1 MPSPKRHSLRENLPM
16 LVLLY
21 AGLAGAWG
29 WRLQASKQ
37 PPVDDT
43 LQATRVQ
50 VVKRIAKVPSRRLTP
65 ALFQLGMLPDGE
77 VKNLARWMEE
87 PSTPRLRQLTVQ
99 QGPVSSAGPLNAAL
113 ILAEIDR
120 ADAPALDEMHL
131 LVSAAGDRI
140 EEPVKIEALGT
151 LARKASETGDL
162 HLATDIWLR
171 VSESPAATWGEIE
184 ELVTA
189 ARAARRP
196 AAALKVLKSW
206 LDDAKGHL
214 TSEQLPKAQDMQIQ
228 LLIEGGRVAEASRIA
243 RDALRALPAKAAVP
257 EIMLERA
264 LRAATAAAESG
275 ELLPWIERRL
285 REHPEHA
292 ITWEQ
297 LAAGRETSPSYRHWL
312 WHAATVSDLQNLHG
326 TACDLF
332 FRVAAIGDLKCLGR
346 LHALAAQTG
355 RTKDFTT
362 LIDSLQK
369 RPQEAHSLIELAR
382 ALEAGSAAEAG
393 RDLLAAHLKTQPEDR
408 DAAFAMT
415 EIDEARRSS
424 GSAMVLWEGFLRKFP
439 DDTAALRRLAAMQ
452 TADGQHL
459 PALRSLQRIAA
470 ADLADADLRHIATLG
485 EILDDTSTALQA
497 RQMIVERQSKPS
509 VTELMAIASLTSQH
523 DDPALAHSALAS
535 AAEKAPQSKLVGEW
549 LQNTTR
555 LGTAGTFSTAVEQV
569 KPAIEV
575 PQEK

>member
-21 AGLAGAWG
+21 AALAGAWG

-37 PPVDDT
+37 PPVDET
-43 LQATRVQ
+43 LQATRVE
-50 VVKRIAKVPSRRLTP
+50 VVKRIAKLPPRRLNP
-65 ALFQLGMLPDGE
+65 ALFQLGMLPEGE
-77 VKNLARWMEE
+77 VKNLARWLEE
-87 PSTPRLRQLTVQ
+87 PATPRLRQLTVQ
-99 QGPVSSAGPLNAAL
+99 QGPIGDAGPLIAAL
-113 ILAEIDR
+113 ILAEVQR
-120 ADAPALDEMHL
+120 GDAPALDEMRL
-131 LVSAAGDRI
+131 LVSAAGDRL
-140 EEPVKIEALGT
+140 EEPVKIEVLGL
-151 LARKASETGDL
+151 LAHQAAETGDL

-171 VSESPAATWGEIE
+171 ITESPVATWSEVE
-184 ELVTA
+184 ELVEA
-189 ARAARRP
+189 ARDARRP
-196 AAALKVLKSW
+196 AAALKVVKAW

-228 LLIEGGRVAEASRIA
+228 LLIEGGRVAEASRIS
-243 RDALRALPAKAAVP
+243 RDALRALPAKSAVP

-292 ITWEQ
+292 STWEQ

-312 WHAATVSDLQNLHG
+312 WHAASISDLQSHHG

-346 LHALAAQTG
+346 LHALSAQTG
-355 RTKDFTT
+355 RSKDFST
-362 LIDSLQK
+362 LLESLQN
-369 RPQEAHSLIELAR
+369 RPQEALSLIDLAR
-382 ALEAGSAAEAG
+382 ALEAGGAPEAG

-408 DAAFAMT
+408 DATFAMT
-415 EIDEARRSS
+415 EIDEARRGPGSS
-424 GSAMVLWEGFLRKFP
+424 MILWEGFLRKFP
-439 DDTAALRRLAAMQ
+439 DDTAAMRRLAALQ

-459 PALRSLQRIAA
+459 PALRSLQRIATEN
-470 ADLADADLRHIATLG
+470 LAEADLRHIATLG

-497 RQMIVERQSKPS
+497 RQMIVERQEKPS
-509 VTELMAIASLTSQH
+509 VADLMAIAALTPQH
-523 DDPALAHSALAS
+523 DDPSLAQTALA
-535 AAEKAPQSKLVGEW
+535 AAAKKAPQSQLLGEW
-549 LQNTTR
+549 LQNSR

-575 PQEK
+575 PQEE

>member
-1 MPSPKRHSLRENLPM
+1 MPSPKRHSLRENLPL

-21 AGLAGAWG
+21 AALAGAWG

-37 PPVDDT
+37 PPVDET
-43 LQATRVQ
+43 LQATRVE
-50 VVKRIAKVPSRRLTP
+50 VVKRIAKLPPRRLNP
-65 ALFQLGMLPDGE
+65 ALFQLGMLPEGE
-77 VKNLARWMEE
+77 VKNLARWLEE
-87 PSTPRLRQLTVQ
+87 PATPRLRQLTVQ
-99 QGPVSSAGPLNAAL
+99 QGPIGDAGPLIAAL
-113 ILAEIDR
+113 ILAEVQR
-120 ADAPALDEMHL
+120 SDAPALDEMRL
-131 LVSAAGDRI
+131 LVSAAGDRL
-140 EEPVKIEALGT
+140 EEPVKIEVLGL
-151 LARKASETGDL
+151 LAHQAAETGDL

-171 VSESPAATWGEIE
+171 ITESPVATWSEVE
-184 ELVTA
+184 ELVEA

-196 AAALKVLKSW
+196 AAALKVVKAW
-206 LDDAKGHL
+206 LDEAKGHL

-228 LLIEGGRVAEASRIA
+228 LLIEGGRVAEASRIS
-243 RDALRALPAKAAVP
+243 RDALRALPAKSAVP

-264 LRAATAAAESG
+264 LRASTAAAESG

-292 ITWEQ
+292 STWEQ

-312 WHAATVSDLQNLHG
+312 WHAASISDLQSHHG

-355 RTKDFTT
+355 RSKDFAT
-362 LIDSLQK
+362 LLESLQN
-369 RPQEAHSLIELAR
+369 RPQEALSLIDLAR
-382 ALEAGSAAEAG
+382 ALEAGGAPEAG
-393 RDLLAAHLKTQPEDR
+393 RDLLATHLKTHAEDR

-415 EIDEARRSS
+415 EIDEARRGPGSS
-424 GSAMVLWEGFLRKFP
+424 MILWEGFLRKFP
-439 DDTAALRRLAAMQ
+439 DDTAALRRLAALQ

-459 PALRSLQRIAA
+459 PALRSLQRIATEN
-470 ADLADADLRHIATLG
+470 LAEADLRHIATLG

-509 VTELMAIASLTSQH
+509 VNDLMAIAALTPQH
-523 DDPALAHSALAS
+523 DDPALAQSALAA
-535 AAEKAPQSKLVGEW
+535 AAEKAPQSQLLGEW
-549 LQNTTR
+549 LQNSR

-575 PQEK
+575 PQEE

>member
-21 AGLAGAWG
+21 AALAGAWG

-37 PPVDDT
+37 PPVDET
-43 LQATRVQ
+43 LQATRVE
-50 VVKRIAKVPSRRLTP
+50 VVKRIAKLPPRRLNP
-65 ALFQLGMLPDGE
+65 ALFQLGMLPEGE
-77 VKNLARWMEE
+77 VKNLARWLEE

-99 QGPVSSAGPLNAAL
+99 QGPVSDAGPLIAAL
-113 ILAEIDR
+113 ILAEVQR
-120 ADAPALDEMHL
+120 RDAPALDEMRL
-131 LVSAAGDRI
+131 LVSAAGDRL
-140 EEPVKIEALGT
+140 EEPVKMEVLGL
-151 LARKASETGDL
+151 LAHQATETGDL

-171 VSESPAATWGEIE
+171 ITESPVATWSEVE
-184 ELVTA
+184 ELVGA

-196 AAALKVLKSW
+196 AAALKVVKAW

-243 RDALRALPAKAAVP
+243 RDALRALPAKSAVP

-264 LRAATAAAESG
+264 LRASTAAAESG

-292 ITWEQ
+292 STWEQ
-297 LAAGRETSPSYRHWL
+297 LAAGRETSASYRHWL
-312 WHAATVSDLQNLHG
+312 WHAASISDLQNLHG

-346 LHALAAQTG
+346 LHVLAAQTG
-355 RTKDFTT
+355 RSKDFAT
-362 LIDSLQK
+362 LIESLQK
-369 RPQEAHSLIELAR
+369 RPQEALSLIDLAR
-382 ALEAGSAAEAG
+382 ALEAGGAAEAG

-408 DAAFAMT
+408 DATFAMT
-415 EIDEARRSS
+415 EIDEASRGPGSS
-424 GSAMVLWEGFLRKFP
+424 MILWEGFLRKFP
-439 DDTAALRRLAAMQ
+439 EDAAALRRLAALQ
-452 TADGQHL
+452 IADGQHL
-459 PALRSLQRIAA
+459 PALRSLQRIATEN
-470 ADLADADLRHIATLG
+470 LAETDLRHIATLG

-497 RQMIVERQSKPS
+497 RQMIVERQEKPS
-509 VTELMAIASLTSQH
+509 VADLMAIAALTPQH
-523 DDPALAHSALAS
+523 DDPALAQTALAA
-535 AAEKAPQSKLVGEW
+535 AAEKAPQSQFLGEW
-549 LQNTTR
+549 LQNSR

-575 PQEK
+575 PEEE

>member
-21 AGLAGAWG
+21 AALAGAWG

-37 PPVDDT
+37 PPVDET
-43 LQATRVQ
+43 LQATRVE
-50 VVKRIAKVPSRRLTP
+50 VVKRIAKLPPRRLNP
-65 ALFQLGMLPDGE
+65 ALFQLGMLPEGE
-77 VKNLARWMEE
+77 VKNLARWLEE
-87 PSTPRLRQLTVQ
+87 PATPRLRQLTVQ
-99 QGPVSSAGPLNAAL
+99 QGPIGDAGPLIAAL
-113 ILAEIDR
+113 ILAEVQR
-120 ADAPALDEMHL
+120 SDAPALDEMRL
-131 LVSAAGDRI
+131 LVSAAGDRL
-140 EEPVKIEALGT
+140 EEPVKIEVLGL
-151 LARKASETGDL
+151 LAHQAAETGDL

-171 VSESPAATWGEIE
+171 ITESPVATWSEVE
-184 ELVTA
+184 ELVEA

-196 AAALKVLKSW
+196 AAALKVVKAW
-206 LDDAKGHL
+206 LDEAKGHL

-228 LLIEGGRVAEASRIA
+228 LLIEGGRVAEASRIS
-243 RDALRALPAKAAVP
+243 RDALRALPAKSAVP

-292 ITWEQ
+292 STWEQ

-312 WHAATVSDLQNLHG
+312 WHAASISDLQSHHG

-332 FRVAAIGDLKCLGR
+332 FRLAAIGDLKCLGR

-355 RTKDFTT
+355 RSKDFAT
-362 LIDSLQK
+362 LIESLQN
-369 RPQEAHSLIELAR
+369 RPQEALSLIDLAR
-382 ALEAGSAAEAG
+382 ALEAGGAPEAG
-393 RDLLAAHLKTQPEDR
+393 RDLLATQLKTKPEDR

-415 EIDEARRSS
+415 EIDEARRGPGSS
-424 GSAMVLWEGFLRKFP
+424 MILWEGFLRKFL
-439 DDTAALRRLAAMQ
+439 DDTAALRRLAALQ

-459 PALRSLQRIAA
+459 PALRSLQRIATEN
-470 ADLADADLRHIATLG
+470 LAEADLRHIATLG

-509 VTELMAIASLTSQH
+509 VNDLMAIAALTPQH
-523 DDPALAHSALAS
+523 DDPALAQSALAA
-535 AAEKAPQSKLVGEW
+535 AAEKAPQSQLLGEW
-549 LQNTTR
+549 LQNSR

-575 PQEK
+575 PQEE

>member
-1 MPSPKRHSLRENLPM
+1 MPSPKRHSLRENLPL

-21 AGLAGAWG
+21 AALAGAWG

-37 PPVDDT
+37 PPVDET
-43 LQATRVQ
+43 LQATRVE
-50 VVKRIAKVPSRRLTP
+50 VVKRIAKLPPRRLNP
-65 ALFQLGMLPDGE
+65 ALFQLGMLPEGE
-77 VKNLARWMEE
+77 VKNLARWLED
-87 PSTPRLRQLTVQ
+87 PATPRLRQLTVQ
-99 QGPVSSAGPLNAAL
+99 QGPIGDAGPLIAAL
-113 ILAEIDR
+113 ILAEVQR
-120 ADAPALDEMHL
+120 SDAPALDEMRL
-131 LVSAAGDRI
+131 LVSAAGDRL
-140 EEPVKIEALGT
+140 EEPVKIEVLGL
-151 LARKASETGDL
+151 LAHQAAETGDL

-171 VSESPAATWGEIE
+171 ITESPVATWSEVE
-184 ELVTA
+184 ELIEA
-189 ARAARRP
+189 ARDARRP
-196 AAALKVLKSW
+196 AAALKVVKAW

-243 RDALRALPAKAAVP
+243 RDALRALPAKSAVP

-292 ITWEQ
+292 STWEQ

-312 WHAATVSDLQNLHG
+312 WHAASISDLQSLHG

-346 LHALAAQTG
+346 LNALAAQTG
-355 RTKDFTT
+355 RSKDFAT
-362 LIDSLQK
+362 LVESLQN
-369 RPQEAHSLIELAR
+369 RPQEALSLIDLAR
-382 ALEAGSAAEAG
+382 ALEAGGAPEAG
-393 RDLLAAHLKTQPEDR
+393 RDLLAAHLKTKPEDR

-415 EIDEARRSS
+415 EIDEARRGPGSS
-424 GSAMVLWEGFLRKFP
+424 MILWEGFLRKFP
-439 DDTAALRRLAAMQ
+439 DDTAALRRLAALQ

-459 PALRSLQRIAA
+459 PALRSLQRIATEN
-470 ADLADADLRHIATLG
+470 LAEADLRHIATLG

-497 RQMIVERQSKPS
+497 RQMIVERQEKPS
-509 VTELMAIASLTSQH
+509 VADLMAIAALTPQH
-523 DDPALAHSALAS
+523 DDPALAQSALAA
-535 AAEKAPQSKLVGEW
+535 AAEKAPRSQLLGEW
-549 LQNTTR
+549 LQNSR

-575 PQEK
+575 PQEE

>member
-1 MPSPKRHSLRENLPM
+1 MPAPKRHSLRENLP
-16 LVLLY
+16 LLLLLY

-29 WRLQASKQ
+29 WRLHASKK

-43 LQATRVQ
+43 LQATRVE
-50 VVKRIAKVPSRRLTP
+50 VVKRIAKIPSRRLTP

-99 QGPVSSAGPLNAAL
+99 QGPVSSTGPLNAAL
-113 ILAEIDR
+113 ILAEIQR
-120 ADAPALDEMHL
+120 SDAPALDEMRL
-131 LVSAAGDRI
+131 LVSAAGDRL
-140 EEPVKIEALGT
+140 EEPVKNEVLGM

-171 VSESPAATWGEIE
+171 ITESPTATWSEVE

-196 AAALKVLKSW
+196 AAALKVVKAW
-206 LDDAKGHL
+206 LDEAKGHL
-214 TSEQLPKAQDMQIQ
+214 TSDQLPMAQDMQIQ

-243 RDALRALPAKAAVP
+243 RDALRALPAKSAVP

-264 LRAATAAAESG
+264 LRAATAAAECG

-292 ITWEQ
+292 STWEQ
-297 LAAGRETSPSYRHWL
+297 LAAGRETSASYRHWL
-312 WHAATVSDLQNLHG
+312 WHAASLSDLQNLHG

-355 RTKDFTT
+355 RSKDFAT
-362 LIDSLQK
+362 LIESLQN
-369 RPQEAHSLIELAR
+369 RPQEARSLIEIAR
-382 ALEAGSAAEAG
+382 ALEAGGAPEAG
-393 RDLLAAHLKTQPEDR
+393 RDLLAAHLKTHAEDR
-408 DAAFAMT
+408 DAAFTMT
-415 EIDEARRSS
+415 EIDEARRGPGSS
-424 GSAMVLWEGFLRKFP
+424 MILWEGFLRKFP
-439 DDTAALRRLAAMQ
+439 DDTAALRRLAALQ

-459 PALRSLQRIAA
+459 PALRSLQRIPTEN
-470 ADLADADLRHIATLG
+470 LAEADLRHIATLS
-485 EILDDTSTALQA
+485 EILDDTTTALQA

-509 VTELMAIASLTSQH
+509 VTDLMAIAALTPQH
-523 DDPALAHSALAS
+523 DDPALAQSALAA
-535 AAEKAPQSKLVGEW
+535 AAEKTPQSKLLGDW
-549 LQNTTR
+549 LQTTTR

-569 KPAIEV
+569 KPAIKV
-575 PQEK
+575 PEEK

>member
-21 AGLAGAWG
+21 AALAGAWG

-37 PPVDDT
+37 PPVDET
-43 LQATRVQ
+43 LQATRVE
-50 VVKRIAKVPSRRLTP
+50 VVKRIAKLPPRRLNP
-65 ALFQLGMLPDGE
+65 ALFQLGMLPEGE
-77 VKNLARWMEE
+77 VKNLARWLEE
-87 PSTPRLRQLTVQ
+87 PATPRLRQLTVQ
-99 QGPVSSAGPLNAAL
+99 QGPVSDAGPLIAAL
-113 ILAEIDR
+113 ILAEVQR
-120 ADAPALDEMHL
+120 SDAPALDEMRL
-131 LVSAAGDRI
+131 LVSAAGDRL
-140 EEPVKIEALGT
+140 EEPVKIEVLGL
-151 LARKASETGDL
+151 LAHQAAETGDL

-171 VSESPAATWGEIE
+171 ITESPVATWSEVE
-184 ELVTA
+184 ELVEA

-196 AAALKVLKSW
+196 AAALKVVKAW

-214 TSEQLPKAQDMQIQ
+214 TSEQLPQVQDMQIQ
-228 LLIEGGRVAEASRIA
+228 LLIEGGRVAEASRIS
-243 RDALRALPAKAAVP
+243 RDALRALPAKSAVP

-292 ITWEQ
+292 STWEQ
-297 LAAGRETSPSYRHWL
+297 LAAGRETALSYRHWL
-312 WHAATVSDLQNLHG
+312 WHAASISDLQSHHG

-346 LHALAAQTG
+346 LNALAAQTG
-355 RTKDFTT
+355 RSKDFAT
-362 LIDSLQK
+362 LVESLQN
-369 RPQEAHSLIELAR
+369 RPQEALNLIDLAR
-382 ALEAGSAAEAG
+382 ALEAGGAPEAG
-393 RDLLAAHLKTQPEDR
+393 RDLLSTHLKTKPEDR

-415 EIDEARRSS
+415 EIDEARRGPGSS
-424 GSAMVLWEGFLRKFP
+424 MILWEGFLRKFP
-439 DDTAALRRLAAMQ
+439 DDTAALRRLAALQ

-459 PALRSLQRIAA
+459 PALRSLQRIATEN
-470 ADLADADLRHIATLG
+470 LAEADLRHIATLG

-509 VTELMAIASLTSQH
+509 VTDLMAIAALTPQH
-523 DDPALAHSALAS
+523 DDPALAQSALAA
-535 AAEKAPQSKLVGEW
+535 AAEKAPQSQLLGEW
-549 LQNTTR
+549 LQNSR

-575 PQEK
+575 PQEE

>member
-21 AGLAGAWG
+21 AALAGAWG

-37 PPVDDT
+37 PPVDET
-43 LQATRVQ
+43 LQATRVE
-50 VVKRIAKVPSRRLTP
+50 VVKRIANLSPRRLNP
-65 ALFQLGMLPDGE
+65 ALFQLGLLPEGE
-77 VKNLARWMEE
+77 VKNLARWLEE
-87 PSTPRLRQLTVQ
+87 PATPRLRQLTVQ
-99 QGPVSSAGPLNAAL
+99 QGPIGDAGPLIAAL
-113 ILAEIDR
+113 ILAEVQR
-120 ADAPALDEMHL
+120 SDAPALDEMRL
-131 LVSAAGDRI
+131 LVSAAGDRL
-140 EEPVKIEALGT
+140 EEPVKIEVLSL
-151 LARKASETGDL
+151 LAHQAAETGDL

-171 VSESPAATWGEIE
+171 VSESPAATWSEVE
-184 ELVTA
+184 ELVEA

-196 AAALKVLKSW
+196 AAALKVVKAW

-243 RDALRALPAKAAVP
+243 RDALRALPAKSAVP

-292 ITWEQ
+292 STWEQ

-312 WHAATVSDLQNLHG
+312 WHAASISDLQSHHG
-326 TACDLF
+326 TACELF
-332 FRVAAIGDLKCLGR
+332 FRAAAIGDLKCLGR

-355 RTKDFTT
+355 RSKDFAT
-362 LIDSLQK
+362 LLESLQN
-369 RPQEAHSLIELAR
+369 RPQEALSLIDLAR
-382 ALEAGSAAEAG
+382 ALEAGGAPEAG
-393 RDLLAAHLKTQPEDR
+393 RDLLAAHLKTHAEDR

-415 EIDEARRSS
+415 EIDEARRGPGSS
-424 GSAMVLWEGFLRKFP
+424 MTLWEGFLRKFP
-439 DDTAALRRLAAMQ
+439 DDTAALRRLAALQ

-459 PALRSLQRIAA
+459 PALRSLQRIPTEN
-470 ADLADADLRHIATLG
+470 LAEADLRHIATLG
-485 EILDDTSTALQA
+485 EILDDTSSALQA

-509 VTELMAIASLTSQH
+509 VTDLMAIAALTPQH
-523 DDPALAHSALAS
+523 DDPALAQSALAA
-535 AAEKAPQSKLVGEW
+535 AAEKAPQSQLLGEW
-549 LQNTTR
+549 LQNSR

-575 PQEK
+575 PQEE

>member
-1 MPSPKRHSLRENLPM
+1 M

-21 AGLAGAWG
+21 AALAGAWG

-37 PPVDDT
+37 PPVDET
-43 LQATRVQ
+43 LQATRVE
-50 VVKRIAKVPSRRLTP
+50 VVKRIAKLPPRRLNP
-65 ALFQLGMLPDGE
+65 ALFQLGMLPEGE
-77 VKNLARWMEE
+77 VKNLARWMAE

-99 QGPVSSAGPLNAAL
+99 QGPIGDAGPLIAAL
-113 ILAEIDR
+113 ILAEVQR
-120 ADAPALDEMHL
+120 RDAPALDEMRL
-131 LVSAAGDRI
+131 LVSAAGDRL
-140 EEPVKIEALGT
+140 EEPVKMEVLGL
-151 LARKASETGDL
+151 LAHQATETGDL

-171 VSESPAATWGEIE
+171 ITESPAATWSEVE
-184 ELVTA
+184 ELVEA

-196 AAALKVLKSW
+196 AAALKVVKAW

-243 RDALRALPAKAAVP
+243 RDALRALPAKSAVP

-264 LRAATAAAESG
+264 LRASTAAAESG

-292 ITWEQ
+292 STWEQ

-312 WHAATVSDLQNLHG
+312 WHAASISDLQSLHG

-346 LHALAAQTG
+346 LHVLAAQTG
-355 RTKDFTT
+355 RSKDFAT
-362 LIDSLQK
+362 LIESLQK
-369 RPQEAHSLIELAR
+369 RPQEALSLIDLAR
-382 ALEAGSAAEAG
+382 ALEAGGAAEAG

-408 DAAFAMT
+408 DATFAMT
-415 EIDEARRSS
+415 EIDEASRGPGSS
-424 GSAMVLWEGFLRKFP
+424 MILWEGFLRKFP
-439 DDTAALRRLAAMQ
+439 EDAAALRRLAALQ

-459 PALRSLQRIAA
+459 PALRSLQRIATEN
-470 ADLADADLRHIATLG
+470 LAEADLRHIATLG

-497 RQMIVERQSKPS
+497 RQMIVERQEKPS
-509 VTELMAIASLTSQH
+509 VADLMAIAALTPQH
-523 DDPALAHSALAS
+523 DDPALAQTALAA
-535 AAEKAPQSKLVGEW
+535 AAEKAPQIKLVGEW
-549 LQNTTR
+549 LQNSR
-555 LGTAGTFSTAVEQV
+555 LGTAGTFSAAVEQV

-575 PQEK
+575 PQEE